1 MNMATLVPLPVV
13 LPLLGAG
20 ATLMLSRRPRAQRYV
35 TISIL
40 SAVVVIAAVL
50 MVETDRNGPH
60 VLCVGGW
67 ASPLGIAL
75 VAHRLSVLLLLVSA
89 LVTPLVLLYSLVQAM
104 TGAHRSAPALGYTPH

>member
-50 MVETDRNGPH
+50 MVETDRKGPQ
-60 VLCVGGW
+60 VLWVGGW

-75 VAHRLSVLLLLVSA
+75 VAARLSVLMLLV
-89 LVTPLVLLYSLVQAM
+89 
-104 TGAHRSAPALGYTPH
+104 RSEERRVGNECVSTCRPRGKPHH